1 MNLLQEHKLRKIIRQ
16 IIINE
21 ATDGLPYFMQVLQTI
36 LVPKV
41 SEGGSLHSIWTSM
54 MGEPEKLKSFEA
66 QLLALFKH
74 FFDTPIARDEPL
86 DDPTPYDKEGLKES
100 YNLMSLMEFLEEKL
114 EVKLD
119 DNQDSEDIDPQ
130 FLFPNLELTPE
141 EEEQELTPEEEAEQR
156 KVEAFGV
163 AFKDLTPDQKTGVR
177 AAGDVFESMSKEI
190 ENKAYSELFGEDRVN
205 FNKYF
210 LANLEAYFQKYA
222 DENELNKRPEIED
235 PSGAAKE
242 PEEGL
247 EQPVEE
253 PKEPEATES
262 TEEEPEAL

>member
-21 ATDGLPYFMQVLQTI
+21 AADGLPYFMQVLQTI

-54 MGEPEKLKSFEA
+54 MSEPEKLKAFEA

-74 FFDTPIARDEPL
+74 FFDTPVARDQPL
-86 DDPTPYDKEGLKES
+86 DDPTPYDKEELKES

-119 DNQDSEDIDPQ
+119 SEEGSEDIDPEL
-130 FLFPNLELTPE
+130 LFPNLEAPE
-141 EEEQELTPEEEAEQR
+141 QEELTPEQEEEQR
-156 KVEAFGV
+156 EVEAFGIP
-163 AFKDLTPDQKTGVR
+163 FKDLTPDQKTGVR
-177 AAGDVFESMSKEI
+177 AAGDEFESISKEI

-222 DENELNKRPEIED
+222 DENELNQKPEIED
-235 PSGAAKE
+235 PSEGTEK

-247 EQPVEE
+247 EEPVEE
-253 PKEPEATES
+253 PKEPEATEA